1 MINHSVQSQRET
13 KGKHGDH
20 EEQKA
25 IYVDNGGGDP
35 KDSNPKAKQDDN
47 SDQAIKDVWLS
58 NFFSAMENISCLV
71 DEYNYV
77 AMVSKFD
84 ST

>member
-47 SDQAIKDVWLS
+47 SD
-58 NFFSAMENISCLV
+58 
-71 DEYNYV
+71 
-77 AMVSKFD
+77 
-84 ST
+84 